1 MSKLIGAALIVV
13 SVIVILPAVAG
24 GMALNTFGTILV
36 GIFVILGLV
45 FITN

>member
-1 MSKLIGAALIVV
+1 MRKLIGAAFIGV
-13 SVIVILPAVAG
+13 SVIVVLPAVAG

-36 GIFVILGLV
+36 GVFVLLGLV